1 MKSTSDP
8 AALPTYPEITI
19 YPDPLRQA
27 VEDVMLILSY
37 AAERGISVPAEITKQ
52 LVQAKFL
59 YQTENWTAENE
70 AEFWTAYNAISQI
83 IRPVTIDSLRAATDT
98 LQPTHFLFRFFGIK
112 LYRRASLAQNAV
124 RRYTWMG
131 LFWVALMLTVQIY
144 TLIGSTLM
152 NNIASI
158 NHKMEGLEEEIAR
171 LNMLSGENVILQIT
185 QNTTKLDELSADL
198 QLSAELLSNWLA
210 PINTLVL
217 RDKYYKNELL
227 EEEKMK
233 NLREQERINLIKK
246 VQQVAQYPL
255 LIASLYLLPLLYG
268 LLGAF
273 AFVLRKLTEDTRQ
286 MVYTKESDLK
296 YVLRIH
302 LGALAGLAVGL
313 FFVPE
318 DTSIALP
325 VSLSPLAVAFLTG
338 YSVEFFFSALDRI
351 INIISRNNQNRSAE
365 EPARKE
371 EA

>member
-1 MKSTSDP
+1 MNTSFDKP
-8 AALPTYPEITI
+8 QIAADALPG
-19 YPDPLRQA
+19 YPDPLKQA

-37 AAERGISVPAEITKQ
+37 AAERGISVPPEIAQK

-59 YQTENWTAENE
+59 EQSAAWTPESE
-70 AEFWTAYNAISQI
+70 AEFWTAYNAVSQI

-98 LQPTHFLFRFFGIK
+98 LQPTYFLFRLLGIK
-112 LYRRASLAQNAV
+112 TYRSASQARNAV

-131 LFWVALMLTVQIY
+131 LFWVVLMLVIQIY
-144 TLIGSTLM
+144 SLIGNTLM

-158 NHKMEGLEEEIAR
+158 NQKITVLEDEIAR

-185 QNTTKLDELSADL
+185 QNTTKIDDLSSDL
-198 QLSAELLSNWLA
+198 QSSVELLSNWLT
-210 PINTLVL
+210 PINAIIL
-217 RDKYYKNELL
+217 RDKYYKKDLL
-227 EEEKMK
+227 KEDKIR
-233 NLREQERINLIKK
+233 NLSEQERISLMKK

-255 LIASLYLLPLLYG
+255 LIANLYILPLLYG

-273 AFVLRKLTEDTRQ
+273 AFVLRKLTEDTRR

-318 DTSIALP
+318 DTSITLP

-351 INIISRNNQNRSAE
+351 INMVSKSGE
-365 EPARKE
+365 SHMHDEPINTAK
-371 EA
+371 